1 MTKPSPILV
10 VAEESGLREALRQA
24 LAPVFE
30 VIAVTGGTEA
40 ETVLAGTAGA
50 MVAVVLCAPR
60 VGGESG
66 VSLLARLRTLWPDP
80 VRLLLAGSLAAE
92 EILAGLDQAGLYRV
106 VAEPWQPDR
115 LLATVAEAAWLFQ
128 RLTPANDTRPPPDTA
143 LPRPLAAPRPQDGFA
158 PIVHAASSPVAKV
171 IEMARRA
178 AAYDISVLITGASGT
193 GKELLARAIHQG
205 STRANRPFVV
215 ENCGALPEHL
225 LESELFGSKKGSYTG
240 AYQDRIGLFEVA
252 DGGTLFLDEIGE
264 TSPAFQV
271 KLLRALQEGEI
282 RPVGAQ
288 RPRRVDVRVISAT
301 NRDLDGEVAAGRF
314 RRDLYYR
321 LAAFPIHIPPLAE
334 RRMDITPIAERI
346 LAQVNHAFHRA
357 VPGFHPDTLRRMQ
370 AYGWPGNVR
379 ELHNEIQRMVALSDA
394 NQPLGPHLLSPRLVL
409 PPATTVAGHTLK
421 DRVEALEKT
430 EIEDA
435 LARSKGN
442 ISHAA
447 ELLGLSRVG
456 LRAKIDRY
464 HLRRDDGEEG
474 YAPEQIN

>member
-1 MTKPSPILV
+1 MTNSSPILV
-10 VAEESGLREALRQA
+10 VAEDNGLREALRQA
-24 LAPVFE
+24 LSPVFE
-30 VIAVTGGTEA
+30 VIAIADGAEA
-40 ETVLAGTAGA
+40 ESVLAGT
-50 MVAVVLCAPR
+50 MIAVVLCAPR
-60 VGGESG
+60 IGGESG
-66 VSLLARLRTLWPDP
+66 LALLARLRTLWPDP

-92 EILAGLDQAGLYRV
+92 DILAGLDHAGLYRV
-106 VAEPWQPDR
+106 IPEPWHPDR

-128 RLTPANDTRPPPDTA
+128 RLSPAQPTRTA
-143 LPRPLAAPRPQDGFA
+143 PLSRSSSGHDGFD
-158 PIVHAASSPVAKV
+158 PIVHTPASPVAKV
-171 IEMARRA
+171 IDLARRA

-205 STRANRPFVV
+205 SGRADRPFVV

-225 LESELFGSKKGSYTG
+225 LESELFGSKKGAFTG

-282 RPVGAQ
+282 RPIGAQ
-288 RPRRVDVRVISAT
+288 RPRRVNVRVISAT
-301 NRDLDGEVAAGRF
+301 NRDLESEVATNRF

-334 RRMDITPIAERI
+334 RRMDIAPIAGRI
-346 LAQVNHAFHRA
+346 LAQVNQAFHRA
-357 VPGFHPDTLRRMQ
+357 VPGFQPETLRRME

-394 NQPLGPHLLSPRLVL
+394 NQPLGPSLLSPRILS
-409 PPATTVAGHTLK
+409 PAAPSLGGSTLK
-421 DRVEALEKT
+421 DRVEALEKA

-435 LARSKGN
+435 LARSRGN

-447 ELLGLSRVG
+447 EWLGLSRVG

-464 HLRRDDGEEG
+464 RLRRDDGGDG
-474 YAPEQIN
+474 YAPEPIN